1 MISRRAGLLGLLGQ
15 LALAACAHAPAI
27 GRGGPIYAVAVDSVN
42 GRRTADNGSI
52 YFPAIAIQV
61 GDRFARVWLAD
72 QNRGDVTSPVVLEGD
87 AAALKE
93 GVLVERSWSEAIVHK
108 VTDEELA
115 VGVAVV
121 YVPGTPHPTIVEL
134 RFDRVQKSVAGKP
147 VAPKAARRRSI
158 DSQYYLSKDLT
169 RF

>member
-1 MISRRAGLLGLLGQ
+1 
-15 LALAACAHAPAI
+15 
-27 GRGGPIYAVAVDSVN
+27 VDSVN

-52 YFPAIAIQV
+52 YFPAISIQV

-72 QNRGDVTSPVVLEGD
+72 QSRGDVTSPVVLEGD
-87 AAALKE
+87 AEALKA
-93 GVLVERSWSEAIVHK
+93 GILVERTWSEAVVHK

-121 YVPGTPHPTIVEL
+121 YVPGTPHPTVVEL
-134 RFDRVQKSVAGKP
+134 RFDRVSKPLAGKP
-147 VAPKAARRRSI
+147 IRRKTARGGSI
-158 DSQYYLSKDLT
+158 DRQNNLSEDLA